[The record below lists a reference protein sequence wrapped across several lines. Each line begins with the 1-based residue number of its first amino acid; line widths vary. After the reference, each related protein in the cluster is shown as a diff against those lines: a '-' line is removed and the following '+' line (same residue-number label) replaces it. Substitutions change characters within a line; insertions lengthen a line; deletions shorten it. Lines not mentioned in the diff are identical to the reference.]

1 MLMSLCSIML
11 VKYCTLFCK
20 LKNKS
25 NMGQLSEPHHNTSFN
40 KLTFVA
46 NYFMRT
52 LHLTLATP
60 LSLTLLKNRI

>member
-1 MLMSLCSIML
+1 MFNHGFML

-46 NYFMRT
+46 NHFMRT

-60 LSLTLLKNRI
+60 LTLLKNRI